1 MKPKYSETDIA
12 IERHDGLL
20 KKNPSKTF
28 QVKKLKL
35 TFQIKGPLG
44 QKKTQRKHL
53 KNCLKH
59 PMIYFLNEIFYLDD
73 NCCSSLP
80 SEA

>member
-20 KKNPSKTF
+20 KKSFKDISSE
-28 QVKKLKL
+28 KLKL

-44 QKKTQRKHL
+44 RKKNTTKTPLELFKTSNDLFSQ
-53 KNCLKH
+53 
-59 PMIYFLNEIFYLDD
+59 
-73 NCCSSLP
+73 
-80 SEA
+80 

>member
-20 KKNPSKTF
+20 KKILQRHFKL
-28 QVKKLKL
+28 KLKL

-44 QKKTQRKHL
+44 RKKTQRKHL